1 MFPVDPRSR
10 RSPRPWRLFGCMVTL
25 LMTGF
30 GVAMA
35 GDMVRTDP
43 AATVEKAPPAELDG
57 LTFNGEFGI
66 LGQGTRG
73 NDTWIFKKGSFTSK
87 SCVECGFP
95 QNIYATHA
103 ENGVVKFLTR
113 TNCPVSDAQIVWEGT
128 VSDGRIEG
136 IYTWTLRRWYRTVE
150 KQFWFK
156 GALEDGATAATK
168 STIAGAEEHTV
179 ADM

>member
-10 RSPRPWRLFGCMVTL
+10 RSPRLCRLVFGCMATL

-30 GVAMA
+30 GVAIA
-35 GDMVRTDP
+35 GDMAPSDP
-43 AATVEKAPPAELDG
+43 AVTIGNAPPAELDG

-66 LGQGTRG
+66 LGQDTRG
-73 NDTWIFKKGSFTSK
+73 NDTWIFEKGGFTSM
-87 SCVECGFP
+87 SCVECGYP
-95 QNIYATHA
+95 QNIYSTHE

-136 IYTWTLRRWYRTVE
+136 IYTWTQRRWYRTIE

-156 GALEDGATAATK
+156 GTLHNEATAGK
-168 STIAGAEEHTV
+168 STKAGADDHIV